1 MIEYSMLRIHTD
13 SWIKFRKI
21 AFERRTT
28 ITKLFNEVVANL
40 ETQQDC
46 PRTVESDWDGAILKQ
61 GDVIIGKAR
70 VHDKGRDA
78 A

>member
-1 MIEYSMLRIHTD
+1 MNNKYTGNTTQADQSDWPKVKAMTD
-13 SWIKFRKI
+13 AEISHN
-21 AFERRTT
+21 A
-28 ITKLFNEVVANL
+28 
-40 ETQQDC
+40 DS

-61 GDVIIGKAR
+61 GGVIIGKAR